1 MHNLIDVITEE
12 SRKFGL
18 EINKRKTFSI
28 TISKKNVSP
37 KCKIE
42 IDGIEIK
49 QVGKFEYLGSLI
61 TSDAKSDQE
70 IKRRIEI
77 AKTAFKSMS
86 NVLTA
91 RNINNQTKL
100 RLIKCYMWSTMM
112 YGCETWTI
120 SETMKKQLEAAE
132 MWFLRRMMKIS
143 LTKKI
148 NERAQTERQIM
159 KQIVKRH
166 CSFLGHVLRKRGIE
180 YQVVTGKVEGKRDRG
195 RQRQT
200 FLGWIGKCFD
210 KSGVDII
217 RLTDNKT
224 LYHAVTANV
233 RILQG
238 TIRRRRRRPSE

>member
-1 MHNLIDVITEE
+1 M
-12 SRKFGL
+12 
-18 EINKRKTFSI
+18 

-49 QVGKFEYLGSLI
+49 QVEKFEYLGSLK

-70 IKRRIEI
+70 IKRRNGI

-91 RNINNQTKL
+91 RKINNQTKL
-100 RLIKCYMWSTMM
+100 RLIKCYIWSTMI

-143 LTKKI
+143 WTKKI
-148 NERAQTERQIM
+148 TNEEVLRRAQTERQIM
-159 KQIVKRH
+159 KQIVKRQ

-180 YQVVTGKVEGKRDRG
+180 YQVATGKVEGKRDRG

-217 RLTDNKT
+217 RLADNKS

-233 RILQG
+233 RI
-238 TIRRRRRRPSE
+238 